1 MDRAPWS
8 GGNATNDW
16 SSGAAAT
23 TSLSLRNPGPP
34 LSSTFTLHHTFKS
47 ESSSTIH
54 ANVIEARS
62 GFKPWR
68 FFRDFGVLGALGILR
83 FAVFLGFA
91 VLRSKAFK
99 VGVLVFRIF
108 KVERDLE
115 NRASRVGFDGSRVS
129 RVQGA

>member
-1 MDRAPWS
+1 M
-8 GGNATNDW
+8 
-16 SSGAAAT
+16 
-23 TSLSLRNPGPP
+23 
-34 LSSTFTLHHTFKS
+34 
-47 ESSSTIH
+47 
-54 ANVIEARS
+54 IEARS

-115 NRASRVGFDGSRVS
+115 NRASRVGFDRSRVS